1 MSDKSTR
8 KKNVSSGARKG
19 RADRGT
25 SRRNTTAIAD
35 AAGYLFLKDQKR
47 NRWPSQDTMEK
58 AHELAID
65 KKANRRGKPGKARP
79 ADVGFPLLDTLV
91 GTCPKA
97 LDTILTAASLK
108 LKRVR
113 RYPGWILQRVYNL
126 KDRPIQLI

>member
-1 MSDKSTR
+1 MADKSTR
-8 KKNVSSGARKG
+8 KKRVSSGARKA
-19 RADRGT
+19 RADRGF
-25 SRRNTTAIAD
+25 SRRNTTALAD
-35 AAGYLFLKDQKR
+35 PVGYVFLKDQKR
-47 NRWPSQDTMEK
+47 NRWPSEASLVK

-65 KKANRRGKPGKARP
+65 RKANRRGKPATKRP

-97 LDTILTAASLK
+97 LETLLTAASLK